1 MISDPRNQ
9 EPDSDDELEVQ
20 NADNRITRDIGPENL
35 DNQLMMS
42 AEEKALNHLQA
53 SISKLDPDHNEVDA
67 KIVARVTANLS
78 RSILKPDD
86 RGRVTHLSAQVV
98 R

>member
-42 AEEKALNHLQA
+42 ADEKALNHLQA

>member
-1 MISDPRNQ
+1 
-9 EPDSDDELEVQ
+9 
-20 NADNRITRDIGPENL
+20 
-35 DNQLMMS
+35 MMS